1 MKLKTAILAL
11 SFLVFSANAADI
23 FSEGG
28 HTFSGM
34 RFQGTDFFAWYDD
47 VNNGYW
53 IAENTPAGIISTG
66 KSGNIGYVKLTAH
79 KGRNLLNDDKLK
91 SSLNVYEYN
100 CSNRTLKLTSVHI
113 SQKYF
118 PKTDEWELLTETKDN
133 PFKQP
138 EKGGEEALMMVVCD
152 MK

>member
-1 MKLKTAILAL
+1 M
-11 SFLVFSANAADI
+11 
-23 FSEGG
+23 
-28 HTFSGM
+28 
-34 RFQGTDFFAWYDD
+34 
-47 VNNGYW
+47 
-53 IAENTPAGIISTG
+53 
-66 KSGNIGYVKLTAH
+66 
-79 KGRNLLNDDKLK
+79 NDDKLK